1 MSTKGLGSVPEIT
14 VLSSCGASASLTF
27 LEKCFI
33 LRRLKIALSNFQR
46 LIVIKDVLEITTAMK
61 SRSTA
66 GFSTTRPLGMGKS
79 RKAPKTPN
87 IREGL
92 EPLGKA
98 GLFPE
103 GIPMEEAGVSA
114 GNDGHPHH
122 PRTPTPLEVG
132 ISSRPPPGSLS
143 PAERTHPFP
152 RDENP
157 KCSEGAGPARGA

>member
-1 MSTKGLGSVPEIT
+1 
-14 VLSSCGASASLTF
+14 
-27 LEKCFI
+27 
-33 LRRLKIALSNFQR
+33 
-46 LIVIKDVLEITTAMK
+46 MK

-122 PRTPTPLEVG
+122 PRTPHPPGGRYQLKTPTWKLITCRADTPLPQG
-132 ISSRPPPGSLS
+132 
-143 PAERTHPFP
+143 
-152 RDENP
+152 
-157 KCSEGAGPARGA
+157 

>member
-1 MSTKGLGSVPEIT
+1 
-14 VLSSCGASASLTF
+14 
-27 LEKCFI
+27 
-33 LRRLKIALSNFQR
+33 
-46 LIVIKDVLEITTAMK
+46 MK

-132 ISSRPPPGSLS
+132 ISSRPPPGSSS